1 VISIDT
7 YHQVFYSKDNEM
19 IPIDGLGFPLKIVLQ
34 KLSNSN
40 NTYMKNIALKKGNE
54 AVYYEEV

>member
-1 VISIDT
+1 
-7 YHQVFYSKDNEM
+7 M